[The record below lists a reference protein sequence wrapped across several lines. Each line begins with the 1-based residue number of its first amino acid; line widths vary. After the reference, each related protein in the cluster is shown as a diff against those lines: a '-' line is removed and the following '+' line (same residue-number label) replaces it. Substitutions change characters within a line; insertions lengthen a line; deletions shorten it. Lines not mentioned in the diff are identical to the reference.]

1 MIDLHTHILHGMD
14 DGARSLTQSLEMV
27 RIGYRD
33 GVRTMVATPHT
44 LNGIYQND
52 RETILAKV
60 QELNNA
66 LKKCGTR
73 NAERGIQNLES
84 KNFFYSHSAINNP
97 QSNESLC
104 SNSAIR
110 NPHSAIPMKILPGA
124 DVHFC
129 KEILF
134 QLEQGNVTTVG
145 DGGTYLFV
153 EFPPQGIPYR
163 AEELLFQLLAKGI
176 RPIIS
181 HPERNLEIRQRPL
194 RYYEMIRM
202 GCLGQVTAMSLTG
215 DFGPRVKRLAEK
227 LLTSRL
233 VHFIASDA
241 HSRHKRPPIVSAA
254 VSAAKKIVG
263 QEEAQRMVT
272 EYPQAV
278 LDGRRPDVL
287 EPIPPR

>member
-1 MIDLHTHILHGMD
+1 MGEIGEMIDLHTHILHGLD
-14 DGARSLTQSLEMV
+14 DGARSLSESLEMV

-44 LNGIYQND
+44 LNGRYQND
-52 RETILAKV
+52 RAPILTKV
-60 QELNNA
+60 QELNDV
-66 LKKCGTR
+66 L
-73 NAERGIQNLES
+73 
-84 KNFFYSHSAINNP
+84 INHA
-97 QSNESLC
+97 QSNESPC

-110 NPHSAIPMKILPGA
+110 DPHSAIPMRILPGA
-124 DVHFC
+124 DVYFC
-129 KEILF
+129 KEIFL
-134 QLEQGNVTTVG
+134 QLEQGSLTTVG
-145 DGGTYLFV
+145 DGGTHLFL

-163 AEELLFQLLAKGI
+163 AEDVLFQLLARGI

-181 HPERNLEIRQRPL
+181 HPERNLDIRQRPE

-233 VHFIASDA
+233 VHLIASDA
-241 HSRHKRPPIVSAA
+241 HSTHKRPPILSDA
-254 VSAAKKIVG
+254 VRAAKKIVG
-263 QEEAQRMVT
+263 QEEARKMVT

-278 LDGRRPDVL
+278 LEGRRPDVP
-287 EPIPPR
+287 EPLPLR

>member
-1 MIDLHTHILHGMD
+1 MSDRNVPRPALGGIGGELHMIDLHTHILHGLD

-27 RIGYRD
+27 QVAYRD

-44 LNGIYQND
+44 LNGRYQND
-52 RETILAKV
+52 RALILAKV
-60 QELNNA
+60 QELKDA
-66 LKKCGTR
+66 LTQFAIH
-73 NAERGIQNLES
+73 NSESGIQNLPS
-84 KNFFYSHSAINNP
+84 DT
-97 QSNESLC
+97 
-104 SNSAIR
+104 R
-110 NPHSAIPMKILPGA
+110 MKILPGA

-129 KEILF
+129 IEILL

-227 LLTSRL
+227 PLTSRL
-233 VHFIASDA
+233 IHFIASDA
-241 HSRHKRPPIVSAA
+241 HSVHKRPPLLSAA
-254 VSAAKKIVG
+254 VGAAKKIVG
-263 QEEAQRMVT
+263 QEEARRMVT

-278 LDGRRPDVL
+278 LDGR
-287 EPIPPR
+287 